1 MNYTEFIYENR
12 RWLAGGFLLT
22 LASCFGQTFF
32 ISLFSGEIRASFDL
46 THGELG
52 GLYTGAT
59 LCSAVVLVWLGK
71 TADWVQVPVLCS
83 IVLAVFAAACLA
95 MAWAPT
101 LIVLF
106 VALFL
111 LRLMGQG
118 MLGHV
123 AMTAMGRWFSAYRG
137 RAVGVSSLGYSAGEA
152 VLPFVTILLIAA
164 IGWRQVWLAAAG
176 LLLLAA
182 LPAIFILFRVPRE
195 PLSKPVKSMVRYD
208 TRRGAEDW
216 TRQQVLADPV
226 FYGLLPATLGPPFIS
241 TGIFFHQVHLMDEK
255 GWDISTFPAVFPF
268 FAAATVITSLAS
280 GWIIDRWNSIVLLP
294 LFLLPLGLGCLFLGM
309 TGASAVAGVFMVM
322 VGVTIG
328 SAQTMSGSM
337 WPELYGTTHLGA
349 IRAMMAAVMVFG
361 TALAPAIVG
370 WLLDAGVTME
380 TQMLFMA
387 GYTVAASGFLWYV
400 MRVIQTARP
409 PEATV
414 T

>member
-32 ISLFSGEIRASFDL
+32 ISLFAGELRATFDL
-46 THGELG
+46 SHGELG
-52 GLYTGAT
+52 GLYTAAT
-59 LCSAVVLVWLGK
+59 LLSAITLVWLGK
-71 TADWVQVPVLCS
+71 TADWVHIPTLCA
-83 IVLAVFAAACLA
+83 IVLGVFAAACLA
-95 MAWAPT
+95 MASAGSM
-101 LIVLF
+101 IVIF
-106 VALFL
+106 VAMYL
-111 LRLMGQG
+111 LRLLGQG
-118 MLGHV
+118 MLGHI

-152 VLPFVTILLIAA
+152 VLPFVTILLIGA
-164 IGWRQVWLAAAG
+164 IGWRQVWVAAG
-176 LLLLAA
+176 CVVLLAA
-182 LPAIFILFRVPRE
+182 LPTVYWLFRVPRT
-195 PLSKPVKSMVRYD
+195 PTSKAGPGMARYD
-208 TRRGAEDW
+208 NRRGAEDW
-216 TRQQVLADPV
+216 TRKQVLVDPV

-280 GWIIDRWNSIVLLP
+280 GWAIDRWNSVVLLP
-294 LFLLPLGLGCLFLGM
+294 LFLLPMGLGALLLGVSS
-309 TGASAVAGVFMVM
+309 ASAVAGVFMVLL
-322 VGVTIG
+322 GITIG
-328 SAQTMSGSM
+328 TGQTMSGSI

-349 IRAMMAAVMVFG
+349 IRALMAAVMVFG
-361 TALAPAIVG
+361 TALAPGIVG
-370 WLLDAGVTME
+370 WLVDVGVSME

-409 PEATV
+409 REAAAA
-414 T
+414 

>member
-1 MNYTEFIYENR
+1 MNYTEFIFENR

-32 ISLFSGEIRASFDL
+32 ISLFAGELRATFDL
-46 THGELG
+46 SHGQLG

-59 LCSAVVLVWLGK
+59 LASALTLIWLGK
-71 TADWVQVPVLCS
+71 TADWVHVPVLCA
-83 IVLAVFAAACLA
+83 IILGVFAAACLA
-95 MAWAPT
+95 MASAGS
-101 LIVLF
+101 LVVLF
-106 VALFL
+106 IAMFL

-118 MLGHV
+118 MLGHI

-152 VLPFVTILLIAA
+152 VLPFVTIMLIGA
-164 IGWRQVWLAAAG
+164 IGWREVWMAAAAV
-176 LLLLAA
+176 LILAA
-182 LPAIFILFRVPRE
+182 LPAIYILFRVPRT
-195 PLSKPVKSMVRYD
+195 PTQKAASGMARYD
-208 TRRGAEDW
+208 NRRGAEDW
-216 TRQQVLADPV
+216 TRRQVLGDPV

-268 FAAATVITSLAS
+268 FAASTVITSLAS
-280 GWIIDRWNSIVLLP
+280 GWAIDRWNSVVLLP
-294 LFLLPLGLGCLFLGM
+294 LFLLPMGLGALLLGIS
-309 TGASAVAGVFMVM
+309 ASSAVAGVFMVLL
-322 VGVTIG
+322 GATIG
-328 SAQTMSGSM
+328 SGQTMSGAI

-349 IRAMMAAVMVFG
+349 IRALMAAVMVFG
-361 TALAPAIVG
+361 TALAPGIVG
-370 WLLDAGVTME
+370 WLLDVGVSME

-409 PEATV
+409 GEAAAA
-414 T
+414 